1 MRPVRCGT
9 RENKGQ
15 EESRSAA
22 RKMSGSGERG
32 KIYCDAPKYLIFSYS
47 AFLRYVDNYLQ
58 QLLVL
63 LLDVCAMHNYEVP
76 PQPATTGLIVGTTYK
91 GILQ

>member
-1 MRPVRCGT
+1 VAPVKEERYIVT
-9 RENKGQ
+9 RQNI
-15 EESRSAA
+15 SFFHTLLFYD
-22 RKMSGSGERG
+22 M
-32 KIYCDAPKYLIFSYS
+32 LTT
-47 AFLRYVDNYLQ
+47 NYLQ

-76 PQPATTGLIVGTTYK
+76 PQPATTALIVGTTYK